1 MCLVTPLHLAGH
13 LLHLQFT
20 TIIIRL
26 LGPMPRSRLIVI
38 NVIRE
43 VITAIPQTLVLVA
56 MRQNTIQPIVPTTFQ
71 LASQP
76 IVSFAM
82 VNPTGRH
89 LPGTTMI
96 CISLSSVAN
105 TKENGMIVVIAIPT
119 LVITTYS
126 HVLPAILKMRQMETT
141 MEYPVIS
148 TTVMLVT
155 IVIPM
160 EKNDEKSI

>member
-1 MCLVTPLHLAGH
+1 
-13 LLHLQFT
+13 
-20 TIIIRL
+20 
-26 LGPMPRSRLIVI
+26 
-38 NVIRE
+38 
-43 VITAIPQTLVLVA
+43 
-56 MRQNTIQPIVPTTFQ
+56 
-71 LASQP
+71 
-76 IVSFAM
+76 
-82 VNPTGRH
+82 
-89 LPGTTMI
+89 
-96 CISLSSVAN
+96 
-105 TKENGMIVVIAIPT
+105 MIVVIAIPT